1 MENSERRILSDEE
14 ANKMLN
20 EILEEDKKKNLNG
33 DNNDSNEDDESE
45 CTACTKEN
53 SATKKVQDTYY
64 EETLTKKLLFSK
76 FNKVHRF
83 KFLSILTQI
92 IFISNFIII
101 YSIVNIFNLG
111 YKSKYSCYKIFHHSL
126 SVIL

>member
-45 CTACTKEN
+45 CTACAKEN
-53 SATKKVQDTYY
+53 SATKKKICECMHFAEHSSRFSLRVM
-64 EETLTKKLLFSK
+64 EAMRLLQLKEDRLLPTSTVE
-76 FNKVHRF
+76 N
-83 KFLSILTQI
+83 
-92 IFISNFIII
+92 
-101 YSIVNIFNLG
+101 IVDYIQTNYRDDGDL
-111 YKSKYSCYKIFHHSL
+111 YAQVRHEAARK
-126 SVIL
+126 